1 MHRYYFIDS
10 SGEDTNL
17 QLYSLKQAKL
27 HWLALEGDLAQGDE
41 VEHFHERCVF
51 IICTMGLS
59 VSQLLGQ
66 NNPTPSDRVPSP
78 AKIFGSFIE
87 EYQLDPVL
95 KDQFQDFID
104 TYDHCRHFGLTSDGG
119 RHWQVSQVTFEKTRR
134 LYEFGL
140 RVWASVIDVYRR
152 DPKNELDEL
161 DLAEVENEP

>member
-1 MHRYYFIDS
+1 VHRYYFIDT

-27 HWLALEGDLAQGDE
+27 HWAALQRDLAQGDE

-51 IICTMGLS
+51 TICTIGLS

-66 NNPTPSDRVPSP
+66 NNPAPGNRVPSP
-78 AKIFGSFIE
+78 FKIFESLVE
-87 EYQLDPVL
+87 EYQLDPAL
-95 KDQFQDFID
+95 NDQFQDFID
-104 TYDHCRHFGLTSDGG
+104 TYDQCRHFGLTSDGS
-119 RHWQVSQVTFEKTRR
+119 RHWQVSQVTLDKTRK

-140 RVWASVIDVYRR
+140 LVWTTVIDVYRR
-152 DPKNELDEL
+152 DPKNELDDL